1 MDRLNSK
8 GMDRLKTSL
17 TVYIVHTKNREQR
30 RQYEI
35 PCDNKMQTYGTMAKQ
50 VCVFLQNWFT
60 EIVLTN
66 LS

>member
-1 MDRLNSK
+1 MSE
-8 GMDRLKTSL
+8 
-17 TVYIVHTKNREQR
+17 TVRQFESEFITRKDNTFHLEQR

-35 PCDNKMQTYGTMAKQ
+35 PCDKMQTCGTLVKQ

-60 EIVLTN
+60 EIILTN